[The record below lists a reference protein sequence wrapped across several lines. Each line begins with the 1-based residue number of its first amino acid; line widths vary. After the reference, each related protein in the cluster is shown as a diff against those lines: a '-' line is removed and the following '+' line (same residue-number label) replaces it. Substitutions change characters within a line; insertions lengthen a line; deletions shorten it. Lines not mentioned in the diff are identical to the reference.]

1 MTTISDHYRQLLDR
15 EGWQADAVQ
24 SAVVERFAEMER
36 DLAIFGIG
44 GGRFLSRIIGKGKR
58 PTPKGLYLWGG
69 VGRGKSILMDLF
81 YQSVESVP
89 KRRVHFHAF
98 MLDVHA
104 HVFQIRRDPSNSGD
118 PLKEVAKQIATETTL
133 LCFDEFQV
141 TDTADAMILSRLF
154 KKLFERDVIVVA
166 TSNRPPSDL
175 YLGGL
180 NRDLFLPFIDMLI
193 ERSAVIHLEGAKDY
207 RLEQLRSIGV
217 FHTPLGPASD
227 GELAAAFHQLTGGDR
242 GQPLELHVQGRLW
255 TVQKA
260 ASGVG
265 QVTFAEL
272 CERPL
277 GSADYL
283 AIAETFNTL
292 IVAGIPLM
300 GPEKRNEAKRFTTL
314 IDALYEHRVNLI
326 CSADAEPGQLYPDGH
341 GSFEFAR
348 TVSRLMEMQ
357 SPDYMAMAH
366 IVGANTSN

>member
-1 MTTISDHYRQLLDR
+1 MTTISESYLQLLER
-15 EGWQADAVQ
+15 EGWQADPVQ
-24 SAVVERFAEMER
+24 SAAVERFAELEKE
-36 DLAIFGIG
+36 LAQFSRC
-44 GGRFLSRIIGKGKR
+44 GGRFFSRIVGKGKR

-81 YQSVESVP
+81 YQNIESVP
-89 KRRVHFHAF
+89 KKRVHFHAF

-104 HVFQIRRDPSNSGD
+104 RVFQLRRDPSNNGD

-154 KKLFERDVIVVA
+154 KKMFERDVIVVA
-166 TSNRPPSDL
+166 TSNRPPLDL

-180 NRDLFLPFIDMLI
+180 NRDLFLPFVDMLI
-193 ERSAVIHLEGAKDY
+193 DRSVVSHLDGAKDY

-217 FHTPLGPASD
+217 FHTPLGPTSD
-227 GELAAAFHQLTGGDR
+227 SELAAAFHQLTGRDR
-242 GQPLELHVQGRLW
+242 GDPLELRVQGRSL
-255 TVQKA
+255 TVQST
-260 ASGVG
+260 ASGAG
-265 QVTFAEL
+265 QMTFAEL

-292 IVAGIPLM
+292 IVSGIPLM

-326 CSADAEPGQLYPDGH
+326 CSADAAPDQLYPDGH

-357 SPDYMAMAH
+357 SPDYMALAH
-366 IVGANTSN
+366 IVTGSPSN